1 MLDTHSLKFVQP
13 ILIAI
18 ARLCRRLR
26 ISANTLTLGGLVLG
40 LVAALLVAHGF
51 TAGIAVLWLSGLFDA
66 ADGTLARLTR
76 PSPLGAI
83 MDITFDRIVE
93 VCLIIALAWRFPEA
107 RLTLLV
113 LTAVIVVAMSLFLS
127 IGAALANKSP
137 KSFHYAPGLV
147 ERTEGFIFLSLMAL
161 DTQRLLM
168 WTWIF
173 AGAIVITMVQ
183 RFLYVRAVLDVS
195 APE

>member
-1 MLDTHSLKFVQP
+1 MLDTHSHRFVQP
-13 ILIAI
+13 ALTAI
-18 ARLCRRLR
+18 ARLCLRLGV
-26 ISANTLTLGGLVLG
+26 SANTLTVGGLVLG
-40 LVAALLVAHGF
+40 LIAAVLVAHGF
-51 TAGIAVLWLSGLFDA
+51 NAGIAVLWLSGLLDA

-76 PSPLGAI
+76 SSPLGAI

-93 VCLIIALAWRFPEA
+93 VALILALAWRFPEA
-107 RLTLLV
+107 RLALLV

-127 IGAALANKSP
+127 IGAALANSSV

-161 DTQRLLM
+161 DTPRLLM

-173 AGAIVITMVQ
+173 IGAIVVTMVQ
-183 RFLYVRAVLDVS
+183 RVVYVRAVLNG
-195 APE
+195 